1 MKKFLILAALVA
13 GIATSASAQTPNSR
27 GGSTSATQRASTS
40 NGDSPSNSAITPAPN
55 YSPGNGQRTGKKIN
69 TAPAT
74 GATRASRSSSTTK
87 AARQGS
93 ATGSGNIEMSSKNS
107 TTKPGTTKPSTK
119 K

>member
-1 MKKFLILAALVA
+1 MKKLLLMALFSASVA
-13 GIATSASAQTPNSR
+13 TASAQTPGSR
-27 GGSTSATQRASTS
+27 TGSHAAAERAGSHTSA
-40 NGDSPSNSAITPAPN
+40 SPSPSAITVVPN
-55 YSPGNGQRTGKKIN
+55 TSAGNGQRTGQKIN

-87 AARQGS
+87 AARQGR

-107 TTKPGTTKPSTK
+107 TTKPGVK